1 MPNNDAA
8 YFYRD
13 AINRPVSKETLSHCI
28 LTLQERYSQ
37 TKITIGDVF
46 TDIIKQITP
55 NIHERDCDRLYASNL
70 LINFLSEHK
79 SHLSEF
85 NFDNVAQVST
95 ITGEQMLCYL
105 WSFVLSGKP
114 DQIEQKKR
122 DFFGAIQQVIYGA
135 FQSRVNSI
143 NRPYPKDYY
152 GLFFFNLITDLVQY
166 DPNLFVTDSI
176 RYVYSRVYQH
186 LSDKV
191 IDSAFEQLSIDQQC
205 RIALTWH
212 GADKQQLSD
221 WENIESQITECT
233 ISLESIEKKTSVY
246 LDTDLPPDG
255 SEPAF
260 YYPFNLLPWVLTYG
274 TSPVSR
280 TKVKQKNIKDF
291 DNFLR
296 ISHPTPAESFKRDLF
311 KRLASQWLSTE
322 FIQRHFKMSPLEF
335 EVNFPQKIQL
345 HLNLLSTCQKASR
358 YCLPRRQQVVDDLI
372 DIIKQQIL
380 SSQFAINADLQ
391 QLSAQV
397 EVLNQL
403 GEKIDA
409 DIDECMESV
418 DLTLSSKQQLNSEEK
433 SYLLQVIERSYN
445 DLLPVM
451 PLTNATDKLNY
462 ITTIDRHT
470 IRVIEMIHDLHRVNL
485 SMHVLETM
493 RTDEIDC
500 KHRNDKLNQISCSSK
515 MFNLCFDDSNHPIR
529 VSKRELDEIAA
540 IDNTIMLLKQFDL
553 PMAVGALQQ
562 LYQHVGDNAFNVEV
576 LLHVSFQQALTK
588 VFSKL
593 EDLAGIMLLKKNDWM
608 PSILHDHINRAHM
621 EFQALFSQPQ
631 LDNLTERCHAITR
644 TLSPLILHSTLWHAL
659 IQRWSFYPEAIKD
672 RSRSVFFRSFIDR
685 IGLFYKHKEYILP
698 CLKTLRPLFMMAH
711 DIDRYLLEKAESH
724 KKPQGC
730 SVQLWFSKPDY
741 SLSHDQR
748 IYQFVNKAYLSH
760 IDLLKNHRAEDI
772 LPAWTFLQAQIEVLG
787 NSPRF
792 EFKKNTQPFEYR
804 VNRHSM

>member
-8 YFYRD
+8 HFYRD
-13 AINRPVSKETLSHCI
+13 AINRPVGKETLSHCI
-28 LTLQERYSQ
+28 LTLQQRYSQ
-37 TKITIGDVF
+37 TKTTIDEVF
-46 TDIIKQITP
+46 TSITNQITP
-55 NIHERDCDRLYASNL
+55 GIHERFCDRLYASNL
-70 LINFLSEHK
+70 LIDFLSEHK
-79 SHLSEF
+79 SYLSEF
-85 NFDNVAQVST
+85 KFDNVAQVST

-114 DQIEQKKR
+114 DQIEQKKC
-122 DFFGAIQQVIYGA
+122 DFLVTIKQVVYGA
-135 FQSRVNSI
+135 FQPRVNSI

-152 GLFFFNLITDLVQY
+152 GLFFFNLITDLELY

-186 LSDKV
+186 LSAKV

-212 GADKQQLSD
+212 GADKEQLSV
-221 WENIESQITECT
+221 WETIKSQTTECA
-233 ISLESIEKKTSVY
+233 ISLESIEKKTSAY

-260 YYPFNLLPWVLTYG
+260 YYPYNLLPWVLDYG

-280 TKVKQKNIKDF
+280 AKVKQKNIKDF

-311 KRLASQWLSTE
+311 KRLASQWLSKE

-335 EVNFPQKIQL
+335 EVYFPQKIQL
-345 HLNLLSTCQKASR
+345 HLNLLSTCQKTSR

-372 DIIKQQIL
+372 DTIKQQIL
-380 SSQFAINADLQ
+380 SSQFAINADFQ

-397 EVLNQL
+397 EVLNEL
-403 GEKIDA
+403 GEKIDI
-409 DIDECMESV
+409 DIDECMDSV
-418 DLTLSSKQQLNSEEK
+418 DLTLSSKQQLKSEEK
-433 SYLLQVIERSYN
+433 SYLLQVIEQSYN
-445 DLLPVM
+445 DLFPVM
-451 PLTNATDKLNY
+451 PLTNATEKLNY

-470 IRVIEMIHDLHRVNL
+470 IQVIEMIHDLHRVNL

-493 RTDEIDC
+493 RTDEVNC
-500 KHRNDKLNQISCSSK
+500 KHRNDKLNKISCTSM

-529 VSKRELDEIAA
+529 VSKRELDEIAV
-540 IDNTIMLLKQFDL
+540 IDNTIMLLQQFDL
-553 PMAVGALQQ
+553 PMAVDALQQ

-576 LLHVSFQQALTK
+576 LLHISFQQTLIK
-588 VFSKL
+588 LFSKL
-593 EDLAGIMLLKKNDWM
+593 EDLAGIMLLKKTDWM
-608 PSILHDHINRAHM
+608 PPSLHDHINRAHM

-659 IQRWSFYPEAIKD
+659 IQRWSFYPKAIKD
-672 RSRSVFFRSFIDR
+672 RSRSVFFRAFIDR
-685 IGLFYKHKEYILP
+685 IGSSYKQQEYNLP
-698 CLKTLRPLFMMAH
+698 CLKMLQPLFMMAH
-711 DIDRYLLEKAESH
+711 DIDRYLLDKADSH
-724 KKPQGC
+724 RRPQGC

-741 SLSHDQR
+741 SLSRDQR
-748 IYQFVNKAYLSH
+748 IYQFVSKAYLSH
-760 IDLLKNHRAEDI
+760 IDLLKNYRIGDI
-772 LPAWTFLQAQIEVLG
+772 LQPWAFLQAQIEILG

-792 EFKKNTQPFEYR
+792 EFKKDSQPSEYQ
-804 VNRHSM
+804 VNNHSM